1 MNPFLVSLPLAL
13 FGLLPQTPATSGM
26 AAEIRRFETDHE
38 ALSRFYDI
46 RLSSERSRRMES
58 FLEGWAARL
67 DGIDFDGL
75 DRAGKVDF
83 VLLANHVRHER
94 RELLHQKA
102 RDEETRKLLP
112 FADTLIRLEEERRH
126 MKFPDPR
133 KAADLVNGMD
143 EAVRA
148 IRKSLEEKKKDVEGD
163 DTPAVSPVAARRA
176 AGALDALRTTF
187 QSWFRQNDGYQPEFG
202 WWVREPYGKTLKDLQ
217 DYAGFLRKDL
227 AGIQGEDDD
236 PLIGDP
242 IGREA
247 LLDDLEAEMIPYSP
261 EELIAIGEEQFAW
274 CEDRM
279 KEASAELGFG
289 DDWHKALDHVKDLY
303 VAPGKQEDLIL
314 EQARFV
320 IDFLDKRDLVTI
332 PPLCRETWRLDMLSA
347 DRQRFLPFAA
357 YGGQKMLVAYP
368 LETMD
373 YDRKLMSM
381 RGNNIHFTRIVTPHE
396 LIPGHHLQGFMA
408 ARNHAYR
415 QLFSTPFLGEG
426 WALYW
431 EMLLWDLNYARGPED
446 RVGMLFWRMH
456 RCARI
461 LVSLRFHL
469 GEMTPDEMI
478 DFLVDRVGHERDGA
492 TAEVRRY
499 ISGGYGPLYQCAYM
513 IGGLQLR
520 ALHEELVGGGTM
532 SDREF
537 HDAVLRQNSIPVEM
551 IRAALT
557 DAPLSRDYRASWK
570 FAGEHPGR

>member
-1 MNPFLVSLPLAL
+1 MNPLLASLPLSL
-13 FGLLPQTPATSGM
+13 FGLLPQTPATTDM
-26 AAEIRRFETDHE
+26 AAEVRLFQADHE

-46 RLSSERSRRMES
+46 RLSSERSLRMKA
-58 FLEGWAARL
+58 FLADRAAKL
-67 DGIDFDGL
+67 EKIDFDSL
-75 DRAGKVDF
+75 DREGKVDF
-83 VLLANHVRHER
+83 VLLRSHIRHEQK
-94 RELLHQKA
+94 ELAHQEL
-102 RDEETRKLLP
+102 RDEESRKLLP
-112 FADTLIRLEEERRH
+112 FAGTIIRLEEDRRH
-126 MKFPDPR
+126 MKFPDAR
-133 KAADLVNGMD
+133 EAADLVNGID
-143 EAVRA
+143 EAVHVVRE
-148 IRKSLEEKKKDVEGD
+148 SLEKKTEGPD
-163 DTPAVSPVAARRA
+163 GEETQSVSPVTARRA
-176 AGALDALRTTF
+176 ARALDALRSTF
-187 QSWFRQNDGYQPEFG
+187 KTWFRQNDGYQPEFG
-202 WWVREPYGKTLKDLQ
+202 WWVREPYQKAAKDLE
-217 DYAGFLRKDL
+217 DYAGYLRNDL
-227 AGIQGEDDD
+227 AGIKDEDDD

-274 CEDRM
+274 CEERM

-289 DDWHKALDHVKDLY
+289 DDWHKALAHVKDLY
-303 VAPGKQEDLIL
+303 VPPGKQEDLIL

-320 IDFLDKRDLVTI
+320 IDFLDKHDLVTI

-368 LETMD
+368 LERMD
-373 YDRKLMSM
+373 HERKLMSM
-381 RGNNIHFTRIVTPHE
+381 RGNNIHFSRIVTPHE

-408 ARNHAYR
+408 ARQHTYR
-415 QLFSTPFLGEG
+415 RIFSTPFLGEG

-431 EMLLWDLNYARGPED
+431 EMLLWDLGYARGPED
-446 RVGMLFWRMH
+446 RIGMLFWRMH

-469 GEMTPDEMI
+469 GEMAPEEMI
-478 DFLVDRVGHERDGA
+478 DFLVERVGHEEDGA

-520 ALHEELVGGGTM
+520 ALHEELVGGGVM
-532 SDREF
+532 DDRGF
-537 HDAVLRQNSIPVEM
+537 HDAILRQNSIPVEM

-557 DAPLSRDYRASWK
+557 EAPLSPDYRPNWK